1 MLKQIKK
8 GRALLIVFLPCLL
21 VFASCFQIVEDVT
34 VRKDGSGDAVFT
46 ANLSQSKTKLAS
58 IMLLDSVNGY
68 KVPSRADI
76 RNQLMKLE
84 EELKEIEGIFNVTHS
99 VDFDK
104 FIATIRFS
112 FTDVDKLNRISNNIF
127 EEMKI
132 SPANKSS
139 YAYRNDTRTF
149 SRIYMHEPKAKL
161 EFDKMKEADKEI
173 FKSATYT
180 SIYRFDRQV
189 ISQSNTSAKL
199 ASSKK
204 AVMLQGSVLDL
215 INGKNNIT
223 NHIKLAN

>member
-1 MLKQIKK
+1 MVSA
-8 GRALLIVFLPCLL
+8 RLIIFLPCLL
-21 VFASCFQIVEDVT
+21 VFASCFQIIEDVT
-34 VRKDGSGDAVFT
+34 LRKDGSGIAVFT

-68 KVPSRADI
+68 KVPSRTDI
-76 RNQLMKLE
+76 RNQLVKLE
-84 EELKEIEGIFNVTHS
+84 GELKKINGISNITHS

-112 FTDVDKLNRISNNIF
+112 FTDVDKLNSISNSIF

-132 SPANKSS
+132 SPANQSS
-139 YAYRNDTRTF
+139 YGYRSDTRTF

-161 EFDKMKEADKEI
+161 EFNKMKEADKEI

-189 ISQSNTSAKL
+189 ISQSNTAAKL
-199 ASSKK
+199 ATSKK
-204 AVMLQGSVLDL
+204 AVMLQSAVLDL
-215 INGKNNIT
+215 INGENNIT